1 VINLSSF
8 RVGST
13 PNDTFD
19 EYLIGYVE
27 EDEAVGGNSGGRQS
41 FGLSGG
47 TWEAVEEPAG
57 FDAVC
62 FVETVFDLFL
72 DKEKRYIRVT

>member
-1 VINLSSF
+1 MINLSSF

-47 TWEAVEEPAG
+47 AWEAV
-57 FDAVC
+57 
-62 FVETVFDLFL
+62 
-72 DKEKRYIRVT
+72 